1 MAVTG
6 VISLSGKV
14 QAVAS
19 LKIKI
24 EGAYKQG
31 LKHVIMPLGNVVRET
46 GQLVEHDYQANSPG
60 MFDRQLDVPVRLSQE
75 VCTDAKVYP
84 IDNIF
89 DCLDLVLNHKKDAC
103 ANGGRE

>member
-1 MAVTG
+1 
-6 VISLSGKV
+6 
-14 QAVAS
+14 

-31 LKHVIMPLGNVVRET
+31 FKHVILPLGNVVRET
-46 GQLVEHDYQANSPG
+46 GQIVEHDYQANTPG

-75 VCTDAKVYP
+75 VCMDAKLYP

-89 DCLDLVLNHKKDAC
+89 DCLDLVLNHKKDG
-103 ANGGRE
+103 NGGAGPPGE